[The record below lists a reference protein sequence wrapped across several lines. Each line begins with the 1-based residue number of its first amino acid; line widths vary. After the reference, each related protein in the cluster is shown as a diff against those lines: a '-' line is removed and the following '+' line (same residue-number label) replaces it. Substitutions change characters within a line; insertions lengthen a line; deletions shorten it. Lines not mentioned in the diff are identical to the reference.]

1 MSFAL
6 EQNFKKASKFID
18 FGDNESAKKI
28 YLDILEKYPMN
39 IKASQ
44 HLNELNKSLSKSK
57 TNLRNIVLNDI
68 YELYKNKKF
77 EDALNKA
84 FTIYSNDKSNAELN
98 HLIGLI
104 QLNLGNLDNS
114 ITYFK
119 KAVESEPNKM
129 SFNYN
134 LALSLK
140 KLKKFDESFL
150 YFKKALNLDVNH
162 PNVNFNV
169 AHLYEIKGDIDLSI
183 SHYQKSLRKDKSLS
197 ESYINLA
204 LIFETIGQTE
214 NARKIYEEGIFNNPD
229 NFSLRNNFGKLLN
242 SEKNYKK
249 SIIHLKK
256 AFDIYPNSAKLN
268 FNLAM
273 TYKGLNQF
281 EQSVYHYN
289 KTLDLK
295 PDYFEAYS
303 HLSALYYDKNLYFEA
318 LEYIKKAIEI
328 NPEYAEG
335 HNNLGVILRD
345 LNLMDKS
352 EASLIKAV
360 NLKPNYYSAIWNLS
374 ITRLNQE
381 NFKDGWLGFNSRWLN
396 PNLSQIQGIF
406 TNKPIW
412 NGEDVGNLLIW
423 SEQGIGDQIMFSRF
437 FNNLRDYNG
446 KIYSILNPKLE
457 SVFNESFPHINFVQ
471 SLDQDK
477 FDFHLPV
484 ASLGEIFIKNK
495 NDLINNS
502 RPYLF
507 SKSNKIKKLSKK
519 NKLIGISWESVN
531 NKLGKNKSM
540 KLSDLNKI
548 LNLPNAT
555 FVNLQYGDVD
565 NEIQE
570 INKQLKNK
578 ILNLKDINMF
588 NDIESMASLISKLDL
603 VLTISNSTAHLAGA
617 LGKETILMLSKGRG
631 HLWYWMHGDNRRSK
645 WYPSIEVIQ
654 QEKINLWNNVLNETK
669 ELIERK
675 VNS

>member
-1 MSFAL
+1 MKVF
-6 EQNFKKASKFID
+6 
-18 FGDNESAKKI
+18 
-28 YLDILEKYPMN
+28 YIL
-39 IKASQ
+39 
-44 HLNELNKSLSKSK
+44 
-57 TNLRNIVLNDI
+57 
-68 YELYKNKKF
+68 
-77 EDALNKA
+77 
-84 FTIYSNDKSNAELN
+84 
-98 HLIGLI
+98 
-104 QLNLGNLDNS
+104 
-114 ITYFK
+114 
-119 KAVESEPNKM
+119 
-129 SFNYN
+129 
-134 LALSLK
+134 
-140 KLKKFDESFL
+140 
-150 YFKKALNLDVNH
+150 KALNLDVNH

-214 NARKIYEEGIFNNPD
+214 NARKIYEEGILNNPD
-229 NFSLRNNFGKLLN
+229 NFSLRNNFGKHLN
-242 SEKNYKK
+242 SEK
-249 SIIHLKK
+249 IIKNLLYILKK

-281 EQSVYHYN
+281 EQAAYHYN

-381 NFKDGWLGFNSRWLN
+381 NYKDGWLGFNSRWLN
-396 PNLSQIQGIF
+396 PNLNQIQGIF

-507 SKSNKIKKLSKK
+507 QKVIK
-519 NKLIGISWESVN
+519 
-531 NKLGKNKSM
+531 
-540 KLSDLNKI
+540 
-548 LNLPNAT
+548 
-555 FVNLQYGDVD
+555 
-565 NEIQE
+565 
-570 INKQLKNK
+570 
-578 ILNLKDINMF
+578 
-588 NDIESMASLISKLDL
+588 
-603 VLTISNSTAHLAGA
+603 
-617 LGKETILMLSKGRG
+617 
-631 HLWYWMHGDNRRSK
+631 
-645 WYPSIEVIQ
+645 
-654 QEKINLWNNVLNETK
+654 
-669 ELIERK
+669 
-675 VNS
+675 